1 MSIQH
6 ERSIALSII
15 FLWERVSIIM
25 NKNLSYGPIFKYHR
39 RKAGLG
45 LETIAKDTK
54 INISRISKFENKR
67 VFLNNEDINVLFK
80 SIGLEFSDD
89 KSHEYEFIQHCNSFF
104 DAIFF
109 EADFKNEWVKIEN
122 MRKKIE
128 TSSLFPLYLLVQYVY
143 LYYSKNHDQ
152 FKEKQE
158 IMLSFLDCFSF
169 EQIQIYNDVTGLYYK
184 SMNDYEKCVDII
196 ESSVHLTDS
205 THISG
210 MMYYHLAMVYKNMGK
225 LSLALEKAEKAL
237 KIFSSYINVK
247 RIIGANMLIALIK
260 SSLGNYDEAE
270 IIHNRCVYISKMF
283 PVHNYLS
290 NSYNNLILNYVLAG
304 KYSTAIQYYLD
315 NESEIENQG
324 SIFVFLAFC
333 YIKMNDNEKAKV
345 YIRKA
350 KQFSTNESN
359 YTKVLISTIYNL
371 ISDKK
376 SEEIKDKRI
385 ERLYQY
391 SVKSKC
397 IADKYLSLDVILDY
411 YERKND
417 LNRINFYQKEKI
429 KLLENRTQ
437 D

>member
-1 MSIQH
+1 
-6 ERSIALSII
+6 
-15 FLWERVSIIM
+15 M

-39 RKAGLG
+39 RRVGLG

-54 INISRISKFENKR
+54 INISRLSKFENNLTN
-67 VFLNNEDINVLFK
+67 LNHKEVESLFE
-80 SIGLEFSDD
+80 SIGMQFKDD
-89 KSHEYEFIQHCNSFF
+89 KSHQSEFIQYCNDFF

-109 EADFKNEWVKIEN
+109 EADFKVYWDKIES
-122 MRKKIE
+122 MKKEVE
-128 TSSLFPLYLLVQYVY
+128 TSFSFPLYLLVEYTY
-143 LYYSKNHDQ
+143 LYYTRNHLNFDEK
-152 FKEKQE
+152 KEV
-158 IMLSFLDCFSF
+158 MLDFIDYLSF
-169 EQIQIYNDVTGLYYK
+169 EQKQIYYDITGLYYK
-184 SMNDYEKCVDII
+184 SINDYEKCIDII
-196 ESSVHLTDS
+196 ESSVYLTDS

-237 KIFSSYINVK
+237 EVFSSYINVK

-270 IIHNRCVYISKMF
+270 IMHKRCIYISKMF
-283 PVHNYLS
+283 PVHNYLG
-290 NSYNNLILNYVLAG
+290 NSYSNLILNYVLAR

-315 NESEIENQG
+315 NESVIENQG

-333 YIKMNDNEKAKV
+333 YVKINDNEKAMI

-359 YTKVLISTIYNL
+359 YTKILISTIYNL

-376 SEEIKDKRI
+376 SEEIKNKRI

-391 SVKSKC
+391 SVKSKF
-397 IADKYLSLDVILDY
+397 IADKYLALDVILDY

-417 LNRINFYQKEKI
+417 LKRINFYLKEKI